1 VSTELEDLT
10 GLFDLV
16 ERRFAERMRGLTDD
30 EWSWRPTP
38 DERIGLRWR
47 LAHLADVLVEPRH
60 RAWLG
65 LPAGAAVTAAAADP
79 IAAPSAVEALARV
92 ERGYRHWREL
102 LAHPDLDLSAAVG
115 PAAGRFRDASR
126 RSYVLHVA
134 DELVH
139 HTAEACLLRDLY
151 GRMLPPEPTPRA

>member
-1 VSTELEDLT
+1 
-10 GLFDLV
+10 
-16 ERRFAERMRGLTDD
+16 
-30 EWSWRPTP
+30 
-38 DERIGLRWR
+38 
-47 LAHLADVLVEPRH
+47 LAHLAEVLVEPRH

-65 LPAGAAVTAAAADP
+65 LPAGAAATSAADP
-79 IAAPSAVEALARV
+79 TGAASTAEALARV
-92 ERGYRHWREL
+92 DRGYRHWREL
-102 LAHPDLDLSAAVG
+102 LAHPDLDLSAVVG

-151 GRMLPPEPTPRA
+151 GGMIPPEPTLRA

>member
-1 VSTELEDLT
+1 MSTELEDLT

-16 ERRFAERMRGLTDD
+16 ERRLAERMRGLTDD

-65 LPAGAAVTAAAADP
+65 LSAGAAATSAADP
-79 IAAPSAVEALARV
+79 TGAASAAEALARV
-92 ERGYRHWREL
+92 ERGYRHWRKL
-102 LAHPDLDLSAAVG
+102 LAHPALDLSVAVG
-115 PAAGRFRDASR
+115 PAAGPFRDASR

-151 GRMLPPEPTPRA
+151 GRVIPPEPAPRA

>member
-16 ERRFAERMRGLTDD
+16 ERRLAERMRGLTDD

-65 LPAGAAVTAAAADP
+65 LPAEAAAPNAAETVGAASAA
-79 IAAPSAVEALARV
+79 EALARV

-102 LAHPDLDLSAAVG
+102 LAHPDFDLSAAVG

-151 GRMLPPEPTPRA
+151 GHRLPPEPTPRA